1 MGAGNQISSQKG
13 REQHTKKEKGSLGP
27 SKQFRPEMNSASAGS
42 WPGVQGNAQ
51 DQLLL
56 KEPAHFLAQSFNELN
71 VGGVTGVPPTIQ
83 SRLGGIWEG
92 RDRVTLAT
100 WKSLEQMEEVGNQ
113 SIIWAQMDNNLCFL

>member
-1 MGAGNQISSQKG
+1 M
-13 REQHTKKEKGSLGP
+13 
-27 SKQFRPEMNSASAGS
+27 
-42 WPGVQGNAQ
+42 
-51 DQLLL
+51 
-56 KEPAHFLAQSFNELN
+56 
-71 VGGVTGVPPTIQ
+71 GGVTGVPPTIQ